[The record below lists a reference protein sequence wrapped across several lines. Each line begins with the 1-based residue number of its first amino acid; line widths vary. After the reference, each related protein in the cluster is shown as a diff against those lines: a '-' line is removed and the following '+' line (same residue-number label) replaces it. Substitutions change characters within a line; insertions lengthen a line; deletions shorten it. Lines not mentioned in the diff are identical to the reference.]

1 MSTFV
6 VSARKYRP
14 SSFDEVLGQGH
25 VTETLKNA
33 IVNDQLA
40 HAFLFTGPRG
50 VGKTSTARILAKV
63 LNCETR
69 ADDGFVACGTCN
81 SCKAMEDTASF
92 NIIEL
97 DAASNNSVDHM
108 RMLNEQVRFRP
119 QAGKYKIFI
128 IDEVHML
135 SNASFNAFLKTLE
148 EPPEYAIF
156 ILATTEKHKIL
167 PTILSRCQLFDFKRI
182 STAEIVKQ
190 LGIVAEK
197 EKIDI
202 DAEAMHLIA
211 QKSDGA
217 MRDSLSIFDKI
228 SNSYK
233 GKIGYKDVAESLNL
247 LDYEYF
253 FKAIDMMVQEDLSG
267 IYLLYDEIVKNGFD
281 AEAFVLGLSSHIR
294 DLLMCKAPTTIELI
308 QASEELG
315 KRYANQSKLCSQSFL
330 VTSLD
335 ILSSTAVEMQR
346 VINKHLQVEVAL
358 TKITYLT
365 RRLSELTDQKK
376 NSVKDP
382 SLISTV

>member
-14 SSFDEVLGQGH
+14 SSFDEVLGQEQ
-25 VTETLKNA
+25 VTNTLKNA
-33 IVNDQLA
+33 IQNDQLA

-63 LNCETR
+63 LNCEDRKENGT
-69 ADDGFVACGTCN
+69 VACGVCN

-97 DAASNNSVDHM
+97 DAASNNSVEHM

-119 QAGKYKIFI
+119 QEGQYKIFI

-167 PTILSRCQLFDFKRI
+167 PTILSRCQLFDFRRI
-182 STAEIVKQ
+182 PISEIVKQ
-190 LGIVAEK
+190 LELIAKK
-197 EKIDI
+197 EKIKI
-202 DAEAMHLIA
+202 DKDAMHLIA

-228 SNSYK
+228 TSTFK
-233 GKIGYKDVAESLNL
+233 GEIGYKEVATSLNL
-247 LDYEYF
+247 LDYDYF
-253 FKAIDMMVQEDLSG
+253 FKAIDSLVQEDLTG
-267 IYLLYDEIVKNGFD
+267 IYLLYDEIVRNGFD
-281 AEAFVLGLSSHIR
+281 AEAFIQGLTAHVR
-294 DLLMCKAPTTIELI
+294 DLLMTKSPETLDLI
-308 QASEELG
+308 QTSNEQK
-315 KRYANQSKLCSQSFL
+315 KRYKNQSKLCSQSFL
-330 VTSLD
+330 ISSLD
-335 ILSSTAVEMQR
+335 LLTQTA
-346 VINKHLQVEVAL
+346 INLPRASNQHLMVEVSLA
-358 TKITYLT
+358 KMAYLN
-365 RRLSELTDQKK
+365 RQIAEGSEQKK
-376 NSVKDP
+376 NS
-382 SLISTV
+382 ISQVLS

>member
-1 MSTFV
+1 MGSFV

-14 SSFDEVLGQGH
+14 SSFDDVLGQTH
-25 VTETLKNA
+25 VTATLKNA
-33 IVNDQLA
+33 IANDQLA

-69 ADDGFVACGTCN
+69 KENETIACGTCN
-81 SCKAMEDTASF
+81 SCIAMEDTASF

-97 DAASNNSVDHM
+97 DAASNNSVEHM

-119 QAGKYKIFI
+119 QAGRYKIFI

-182 STAEIVKQ
+182 SIPEIIKQ
-190 LGIVAEK
+190 LEIIAEK
-197 EKIDI
+197 EGIKIDQ
-202 DAEAMHLIA
+202 EAMHLIA

-228 SNSYK
+228 SSTYA
-233 GKIGYKDVAESLNL
+233 GEIGYKEVATSLNM
-247 LDYEYF
+247 LDFEYF
-253 FKAIDMMVQEDLSG
+253 FRAVDSMLREDLAG
-267 IYLLYDEIVKNGFD
+267 IYLIYDEIVKNGFE
-281 AEAFVLGLSSHIR
+281 AETFVHGLSSHLR
-294 DLLMCKAPTTIELI
+294 DLLMTKSPRTIELI
-308 QASEELG
+308 DASDDLK
-315 KRYANQSKLCSQSFL
+315 KRYLDQSELCSQSFL
-330 VTSLD
+330 VSSLD
-335 ILSSTAVEMQR
+335 ILSQTAVELQR
-346 VINKHLQVEVAL
+346 VVNKHLLVETAL
-358 TKITYLT
+358 TKITYLN
-365 RRLSELTDQKK
+365 RLITDYSDQKK
-376 NSVKDP
+376 NSQP
-382 SLISTV
+382 QPISQ

>member
-14 SSFDEVLGQGH
+14 SSFDEVLGQEQ
-25 VTETLKNA
+25 VTNTLKNA
-33 IVNDQLA
+33 IQNDQLA

-63 LNCETR
+63 LNCEDRKEKGT
-69 ADDGFVACGTCN
+69 VACGICN

-97 DAASNNSVDHM
+97 DAASNNTVDHM

-119 QAGKYKIFI
+119 QEGQYKIFI

-167 PTILSRCQLFDFKRI
+167 PTILSRCQLFDFRRI
-182 STAEIVKQ
+182 PISEIVKQ
-190 LGIVAEK
+190 LELIAKK
-197 EKIDI
+197 EKIKI
-202 DAEAMHLIA
+202 DEDAMHLIA

-228 SNSYK
+228 TSTFK
-233 GKIGYKDVAESLNL
+233 GEIGYKEVATSLNL
-247 LDYEYF
+247 LDYDYF
-253 FKAIDMMVQEDLSG
+253 FKAIDSLVQEDLTG
-267 IYLLYDEIVKNGFD
+267 IYLLYDEIVRNGFD
-281 AEAFVLGLSSHIR
+281 AEAFIQGLTAHVR
-294 DLLMCKAPTTIELI
+294 DILMTKSPETLELI
-308 QASEELG
+308 QTSDEQK
-315 KRYANQSKLCSQSFL
+315 KRYKDQSKLCSQSFL
-330 VTSLD
+330 ISSLE
-335 ILSSTAVEMQR
+335 LLTQTG
-346 VINKHLQVEVAL
+346 INLPRANNQHLMVEVAL
-358 TKITYLT
+358 AKMAYIN
-365 RRLSELTDQKK
+365 RQIEEGSDQKK
-376 NSVKDP
+376 NS
-382 SLISTV
+382 ISQVLA

>member
-1 MSTFV
+1 MGSFV

-14 SSFDEVLGQGH
+14 SSFDDVLGQTH
-25 VTETLKNA
+25 VTATLKNA
-33 IVNDQLA
+33 ISNDQLA

-69 ADDGFVACGTCN
+69 AENETTACGTCN
-81 SCKAMEDTASF
+81 SCVAMEDTASF

-97 DAASNNSVDHM
+97 DAASNNSVEHM

-119 QAGKYKIFI
+119 QAGRYKIFI

-182 STAEIVKQ
+182 SISEIIKQ
-190 LGIVAEK
+190 LEIIAEK
-197 EKIDI
+197 EGIKINN
-202 DAEAMHLIA
+202 EAMHLIA

-228 SNSYK
+228 SSTYQ
-233 GKIGYKDVAESLNL
+233 GEIGYKEVAASLNM
-247 LDYEYF
+247 LDFEYF
-253 FKAIDMMVQEDLSG
+253 FKAVDVMLREDLAG
-267 IYLLYDEIVKNGFD
+267 IYLIYDEIVKNGFE
-281 AEAFVLGLSSHIR
+281 AETFVQGLSSHFR
-294 DLLMCKAPTTIELI
+294 DLLMTKSPRTVELI
-308 QASEELG
+308 EASEDLK
-315 KRYANQSKLCSQSFL
+315 KRYLDQSQLCSQSFL
-330 VTSLD
+330 VSALD
-335 ILSSTAVEMQR
+335 ILSQTAVELQR
-346 VINKHLQVEVAL
+346 VVNKHLLVETAF
-358 TKITYLT
+358 TKITYLS
-365 RRLSELTDQKK
+365 RLITDFSDQKK
-376 NSVKDP
+376 NS
-382 SLISTV
+382 SLQPVSH

>member
-1 MSTFV
+1 MSSFV

-14 SSFDEVLGQGH
+14 SSFDEVLGQSQ
-25 VTETLKNA
+25 VTNTLKNA
-33 IVNDQLA
+33 ILNDQLA

-63 LNCETR
+63 LNCEDAKENGTL
-69 ADDGFVACGTCN
+69 ACGVCN

-148 EPPEYAIF
+148 EPPDYAVF

-167 PTILSRCQLFDFKRI
+167 PTILSRCQLFDFRRI
-182 STAEIVKQ
+182 PISEIVKQ
-190 LGIVAEK
+190 LELIAKK
-197 EKIDI
+197 EKIKI
-202 DAEAMHLIA
+202 DQDAMHLIA

-228 SNSYK
+228 ASTFK
-233 GKIGYKDVAESLNL
+233 GETIGYKEVATSLNL
-247 LDYEYF
+247 LDYDYF
-253 FKAIDMMVQEDLSG
+253 FKAVDNMVQGDLAG
-267 IYLLYDEIVKNGFD
+267 MFVLYDEIIRNGFD
-281 AEAFVLGLSSHIR
+281 PEAFIQGLTSHVR
-294 DLLMCKAPTTIELI
+294 DLLMTKSPQTLELI
-308 QASEELG
+308 QTSDEQK
-315 KRYANQSKLCSQSFL
+315 KRYKDQSKLCSQSFL
-330 VTSLD
+330 ISSLD
-335 ILSSTAVEMQR
+335 LLTKTAIDLQR
-346 VINKHLQVEVAL
+346 ANNQHLLVEVAL
-358 TKITYLT
+358 SKMTYINT
-365 RRLSELTDQKK
+365 QIEIGSDQKK
-376 NSVKDP
+376 NSLSQVH
-382 SLISTV
+382 S

>member
-14 SSFDEVLGQGH
+14 SSFDEVLGQEQ
-25 VTETLKNA
+25 VTNTLKNA
-33 IVNDQLA
+33 IQNDQLA

-63 LNCETR
+63 LNCEDRKENGTL
-69 ADDGFVACGTCN
+69 ACGSCN

-97 DAASNNSVDHM
+97 DAASNNSVEHM

-119 QAGKYKIFI
+119 QEGQYKIFI

-167 PTILSRCQLFDFKRI
+167 PTILSRCQLFDFRRI
-182 STAEIVKQ
+182 PISEIVKQ
-190 LGIVAEK
+190 LELIAKK
-197 EKIDI
+197 ENIDI
-202 DAEAMHLIA
+202 DHDAMHLIA

-228 SNSYK
+228 ASTFK
-233 GKIGYKDVAESLNL
+233 GKIAYKEVATSLNL
-247 LDYEYF
+247 LDYDYF
-253 FKAIDMMVQEDLSG
+253 FKAIDHLVQEDLTG
-267 IYLLYDEIVKNGFD
+267 IYLLYDEIVRNGFD
-281 AEAFVLGLSSHIR
+281 AEAFVAGLTAHLR
-294 DLLMCKAPTTIELI
+294 DILMTKAPETTELI
-308 QASEELG
+308 QSSEDQK
-315 KRYANQSKLCSQSFL
+315 KRYKDQSKLCSQSFL
-330 VTSLD
+330 ISSLD
-335 ILSSTAVEMQR
+335 LLTDTAINLPR
-346 VINKHLQVEVAL
+346 ASNKHLLVEVAL
-358 TKITYLT
+358 AKMAYLN
-365 RRLSELTDQKK
+365 RQIEEGSDQKK
-376 NSVKDP
+376 KSI
-382 SLISTV
+382 SLQAF

>member
-14 SSFDEVLGQGH
+14 SSFDEVLGQEQ
-25 VTETLKNA
+25 VTNTLKNA
-33 IVNDQLA
+33 IQNDQLA

-63 LNCETR
+63 LNCEDRKENGTL
-69 ADDGFVACGTCN
+69 ACGNCN

-97 DAASNNSVDHM
+97 DAASNNSVEHM

-119 QAGKYKIFI
+119 QEGQYKIFI

-167 PTILSRCQLFDFKRI
+167 PTILSRCQLFDFRRI
-182 STAEIVKQ
+182 PISEIVKQ
-190 LGIVAEK
+190 LELIAKK
-197 EKIDI
+197 ENIDI
-202 DAEAMHLIA
+202 DHDAMHLIA

-228 SNSYK
+228 ASTFK
-233 GKIGYKDVAESLNL
+233 GKIAYKEVATSLNL
-247 LDYEYF
+247 LDYDYF
-253 FKAIDMMVQEDLSG
+253 FKAIDHLVQEDLTG
-267 IYLLYDEIVKNGFD
+267 IYLLYDEIVRNGFD
-281 AEAFVLGLSSHIR
+281 AEAFVAGLTAHLR
-294 DLLMCKAPTTIELI
+294 DILMTKAPETTELI
-308 QASEELG
+308 QSSEDQK
-315 KRYANQSKLCSQSFL
+315 KRYKDQSKLCSQSFL
-330 VTSLD
+330 ISSLD
-335 ILSSTAVEMQR
+335 LLTDTAINLPR
-346 VINKHLQVEVAL
+346 ASNKHLLVEVAL
-358 TKITYLT
+358 AKMAYLN
-365 RRLSELTDQKK
+365 RQIEEGSDQKK
-376 NSVKDP
+376 KSI
-382 SLISTV
+382 SLQAF